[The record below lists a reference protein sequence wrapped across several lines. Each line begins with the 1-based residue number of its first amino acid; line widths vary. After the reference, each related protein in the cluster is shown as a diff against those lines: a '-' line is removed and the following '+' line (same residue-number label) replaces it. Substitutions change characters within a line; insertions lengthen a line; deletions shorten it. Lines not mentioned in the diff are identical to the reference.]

1 MAFSGSPDNC
11 RSNTSNNFHKF
22 SFVWAQELKIPKN
35 GDFSA
40 LPRNCGYSRKWRK
53 NPWGKAEKF
62 ILLNLLSI
70 LSLFPAGT
78 LLQNIY
84 TLGVT
89 VYNI

>member
-11 RSNTSNNFHKF
+11 LSNSSDNFPKF
-22 SFVWAQELKIPKN
+22 SFVWTQELKISKMVI
-35 GDFSA
+35 FRRCLEIA
-40 LPRNCGYSRKWRK
+40 
-53 NPWGKAEKF
+53 GKAENGGKILGAKPIFF
-62 ILLNLLSI
+62 IINLRSI
-70 LSLFPAGT
+70 LSLFPAGA